1 MQGFNREHS
10 LQQRSLFPPSNLSF
24 SSFPP
29 AFTKAEGQDMEQ
41 GMGRSRQRA
50 SDLSGEADRQRGSKD
65 HNKDRNKN
73 RTVLRPSQSVT
84 GKLTGEDRQL
94 AGNRFS
100 DEYRLKGLRSG
111 SELQISLRT
120 NRFRPDLQL
129 LDART
134 RRVILDSNAA
144 DNMRS
149 LLTFQAQP
157 RREYVLRV
165 TSDAPRKTG
174 RYQLKLDLIGK
185 KVNLQPIVSPGGD
198 APGTVID
205 PGQQRGERTESAR
218 SLPFNSRYGYGIVDA
233 EAAVLRSLGRTDS
246 TEVANLGG
254 NLWGLDMVRAPEVW
268 AKGFTGKGVTIAVL
282 DGGVDYT
289 HPDLQDNIWTNSGE
303 ISGNGIDDD
312 RNGYTDDVYGWN
324 FYGSGRDTNDVR
336 DYSEQGHGTHIAGII
351 AAKND
356 GYGITGVAPDAK
368 IMSVRVAHPEIDVN
382 LDRFD
387 ANLAAGIRY
396 AVDNGANVL
405 SMSLG
410 NFVGEPTLTRTKA
423 ALQYARQ
430 KGAIAVMASG
440 NERLE
445 GADRPID
452 PARFALDDLGIG
464 VGAVNQRRKVAD
476 FSNPAGNQP
485 LDFVVAPGVGITSTV
500 PLEFGGYRSL
510 TGTSMST
517 PYVAGVAALML
528 SANPNLTPGEVENIL
543 VATANRQGIT
553 T

>member
-185 KVNLQPIVSPGGD
+185 KVNLQPIVSSGGD

-268 AKGFTGKGVTIAVL
+268 APISRTTFGRIRVKFPVTASTTIVMATPMMSTAGTFTDRVEIPTMSATIVNKDMA
-282 DGGVDYT
+282 
-289 HPDLQDNIWTNSGE
+289 P
-303 ISGNGIDDD
+303 ISLVSLPP
-312 RNGYTDDVYGWN
+312 RTMA
-324 FYGSGRDTNDVR
+324 T
-336 DYSEQGHGTHIAGII
+336 A
-351 AAKND
+351 
-356 GYGITGVAPDAK
+356 
-368 IMSVRVAHPEIDVN
+368 
-382 LDRFD
+382 
-387 ANLAAGIRY
+387 
-396 AVDNGANVL
+396 
-405 SMSLG
+405 SLG
-410 NFVGEPTLTRTKA
+410 LPPMPKSCRCALPTLK
-423 ALQYARQ
+423 
-430 KGAIAVMASG
+430 
-440 NERLE
+440 
-445 GADRPID
+445 
-452 PARFALDDLGIG
+452 
-464 VGAVNQRRKVAD
+464 
-476 FSNPAGNQP
+476 
-485 LDFVVAPGVGITSTV
+485 
-500 PLEFGGYRSL
+500 
-510 TGTSMST
+510 SMST
-517 PYVAGVAALML
+517 SIALMPTWQPGF
-528 SANPNLTPGEVENIL
+528 ATP
-543 VATANRQGIT
+543 
-553 T
+553 